1 MCTWQTRS
9 NSSSTVHGVRKFNKD
24 YNSYIPWQCHPPW
37 ACSMVSPPNHHSAR
51 LQQGLNWSHCHW
63 ETKSAVTEDPLCTY
77 KHWVA
82 AFIWMIKTVWSYLY
96 LQPQQF
102 NAEQGVD
109 DVLVLLHT
117 QSSKACFISD
127 TVSTTTNGPTF
138 VTGWTG
144 LQNRNK
150 AISQQWGW

>member
-1 MCTWQTRS
+1 VSELVRNKRSAGKYWSSCTCSGMQKGCSHKTMLMDLHIMNPWLIPGRQS

-24 YNSYIPWQCHPPW
+24 DNSYIPWQCHPPW

-63 ETKSAVTEDPLCTY
+63 ETISAVTEDPLCTY

-82 AFIWMIKTVWSYLY
+82 AFIWMIDTVQSFLY

-102 NAEQGVD
+102 NAEQDVD
-109 DVLVLLHT
+109 VVL
-117 QSSKACFISD
+117 
-127 TVSTTTNGPTF
+127 
-138 VTGWTG
+138 
-144 LQNRNK
+144 
-150 AISQQWGW
+150 